1 MKELKIEQVSK
12 TYGTKTLL
20 DKIDWAIRTG
30 DRIGLIGPNGT
41 GKSSFLKVLAGIDN
55 YDDGIITKPN
65 HYSIAYLAQAP
76 QLDPQKTI
84 LESVYDAKVG
94 PIQVL
99 LQYEQARKALE
110 KDPENQ
116 AKLADFSRLS
126 DKMTQDN
133 IWDIEV
139 KAKTILSQLQLKD
152 LDQLIGRASG
162 GEQKRVA
169 LAQVLIASP
178 DLLILDEPTNHL
190 DIESVQWLETY
201 LSTYS
206 GALLLVTH
214 DRYFLERSVNK
225 IVELRFGKLTTY
237 EGNYQAYLEKRANQA
252 ILQEKLQDKEDKL
265 FQQELAW
272 MRKGAKARTT
282 KQQARI
288 DRFHDLKSDIQN
300 RNKAQ
305 DAIDLDFKQQR
316 IGNRVLDLERASIRI
331 NDQLVVKDLTKSFVK
346 GDRLGIIGPNGIGK
360 STFLNTIAGLHSLDE
375 GVLELGQTVRLA
387 YYRQMDQDLP
397 GDVRVLTYLTKIADN
412 FKRED
417 GSFISAAQLLEQF
430 NFPRNTH
437 GNLIGTLSGG
447 EKRRLYLL
455 SLLVQEPNVLLLDE
469 PTNDLD
475 IDTLTVLEDYL
486 TSFNGL
492 VMVVSHDRYFLDK
505 TVDLMLVLEGDGAHS
520 FVWGNYS
527 DYLEQT
533 KVKKQALTKEAE
545 SRSSNVPVLNKE
557 KSKRRLSYQEKKE
570 FESLPGL
577 IEKAEIRLDQ
587 VNALMVEHGS
597 DLGKLV
603 DLQKEL
609 DQLET
614 DLMTY
619 YERQELLQAIVDE
632 GDKR

>member
-84 LESVYDAKVG
+84 LEAVYDAKVG
-94 PIQVL
+94 PIQIL

-116 AKLADFSRLS
+116 AKLAAFSRLS

-237 EGNYQAYLEKRANQA
+237 EGNYQDYLEKRANQA

-288 DRFHDLKSDIQN
+288 DRFHDLKADIQN

-331 NDQLVVKDLTKSFVK
+331 NDQMVVRDLTKSFVK

-387 YYRQMDQDLP
+387 YYRQLDQDLP

-505 TVDLMLVLEGDGAHS
+505 TVDLMLVLEGQGAHS

-533 KVKKQALTKEAE
+533 KFKKQALTKEAE
-545 SRSSNVPVLNKE
+545 SRSTNVPVLNKE

-577 IEKAEIRLDQ
+577 IEKAEMRLDQ
-587 VNALMVEHGS
+587 VNDLMVEHGS

>member
-331 NDQLVVKDLTKSFVK
+331 NDQLVVRDLTKSFVK

-527 DYLEQT
+527 DFLEQT